1 MLTTDQIIAAIPH
14 ALLRVDLPGFGPRL
28 EGKVRD
34 IYVHDGQRILVT
46 TDRVSAFDR
55 VLGAIP
61 FKGQVLN
68 QLSAWWFEQVSDVV
82 ANHVL
87 SVPDPNVTIAAEA
100 EALPV
105 EVIVRGYITGIT
117 STALWTLYSQGV
129 PRPYGL
135 DLPAGLRKNDPLP
148 QPVITPTTK
157 ATGPGGHDERLTSAE
172 VVERGLVAPALW
184 EEVQQAALAI
194 FLRGQA
200 VARQAGLILVD
211 TKYEFG
217 LIDGKLALIDEV
229 HTPDSSRFWVAE
241 SYERMRAG
249 LDTAQT
255 GLDTAQTPT
264 RPAERTGLDTA
275 QTPTRPAEQT
285 PARPS
290 ELEPE
295 SFDKEFLRL
304 WFVAQ
309 GYRGDGQPPVMPPEF
324 IAQVAQRYIAAYE
337 RLTGL
342 TFQPGGQPAAERI
355 RQALAG

>member
-1 MLTTDQIIAAIPH
+1 MFQESSTMLSTDQIIAAIPH

-34 IYVHDGQRILVT
+34 IYVHDGQRILIT

-68 QLSAWWFEQVSDVV
+68 QLSAWWFDQVSDV
-82 ANHVL
+82 AASHVI
-87 SVPDPNVTIAAEA
+87 SVPDPNVTIAHEA
-100 EALPV
+100 QALPV
-105 EVIVRGYITGIT
+105 EVIVRGYITGVT

-135 DLPAGLRKNDPLP
+135 DLPPGLRKNDPLP
-148 QPVITPTTK
+148 EPVITPTTK
-157 ATGPGGHDERLTSAE
+157 ASGPGGHDERLTSAE
-172 VVERGLVAPALW
+172 VVERGLVEPALW
-184 EEVQQAALAI
+184 DEVQQAALAI
-194 FLRGQA
+194 FQRGQA

-217 LIDGKLALIDEV
+217 LIDGRLALIDEV
-229 HTPDSSRFWVAE
+229 HTPDSSRFWVLD
-241 SYERMRAG
+241 SYETARDAG
-249 LDTAQT
+249 Q
-255 GLDTAQTPT
+255 
-264 RPAERTGLDTA
+264 
-275 QTPTRPAEQT
+275 
-285 PARPS
+285 
-290 ELEPE
+290 EPE

-309 GYRGDGQPPVMPPEF
+309 GYRGDGAPPAMPPDF

-342 TFQPGGQPAAERI
+342 AFEPGSQPAAERI
-355 RQALAG
+355 QRALAW